1 MTTMHIS
8 AQLQP
13 LWRNKKSS
21 ESCHSLKD
29 QLAWLHDADDNFK
42 LKATNQ
48 DKLDD
53 KHQPLNTWLSA
64 NLTQAIELFSKKT
77 EVNHNVAASMWLK
90 SFNNQFFTSLVALR
104 LKFNRV
110 PVIQFNDIFISTP
123 NGEKIKSL
131 QINNNCHFVCLE
143 SDPLASSSQS
153 TVVASHEQ
161 LDDAFTHLIQQIGG
175 GLSVLFEK
183 ERLKHRPFW
192 GSISLAV
199 SVFFMRLTEKGLS
212 AVLAKQILPN
222 AQQWL
227 SNIMPDIGKDLA
239 HIHVAEKKE
248 RAILY
253 VQRETCCLKYK
264 IDGKKKCA
272 TCHLLSDEERIKK
285 NSKRIPS

>member
-1 MTTMHIS
+1 MHIS

-13 LWRNKKSS
+13 LWRSTKSS

-42 LKATNQ
+42 FKAINQ

-123 NGEKIKSL
+123 NGEKK
-131 QINNNCHFVCLE
+131 
-143 SDPLASSSQS
+143 
-153 TVVASHEQ
+153 
-161 LDDAFTHLIQQIGG
+161 
-175 GLSVLFEK
+175 
-183 ERLKHRPFW
+183 
-192 GSISLAV
+192 
-199 SVFFMRLTEKGLS
+199 
-212 AVLAKQILPN
+212 
-222 AQQWL
+222 
-227 SNIMPDIGKDLA
+227 
-239 HIHVAEKKE
+239 
-248 RAILY
+248 
-253 VQRETCCLKYK
+253 
-264 IDGKKKCA
+264 
-272 TCHLLSDEERIKK
+272 
-285 NSKRIPS
+285 